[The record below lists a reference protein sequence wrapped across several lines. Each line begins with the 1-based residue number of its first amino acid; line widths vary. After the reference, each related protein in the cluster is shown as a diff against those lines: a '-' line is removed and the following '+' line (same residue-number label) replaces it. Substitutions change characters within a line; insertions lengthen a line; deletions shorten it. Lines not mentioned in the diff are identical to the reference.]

1 MYIII
6 NIYAFNCL
14 TRGIMAN
21 TFRTILPITIDLE
34 EAFDYY
40 CVLERDYQHL
50 KWKMP
55 TTGFRRIEQEGYQPT
70 IYGWAIQTTGDV
82 NKPLCILY
90 YPNLQGRDI
99 AKETA
104 CVFGFAKKLL
114 EVFPTAFRMYLTVN
128 SPGVVVLP
136 HVDDKH
142 MPRKIYRIVIPI
154 QTNDKATWTT
164 DEGIMHFD
172 AGTVNL
178 IDPSLR
184 HGTQND
190 GDTDRVHLMFE
201 IFEED
206 LETVKKM
213 SIHI

>member
-1 MYIII
+1 
-6 NIYAFNCL
+6 
-14 TRGIMAN
+14 MAN
-21 TFRTILPITIDLE
+21 TFRTILPITIDLK

-55 TTGFRRIEQEGYQPT
+55 TNGFRRIDEEGYQPT
-70 IYGWAIQTTGDV
+70 ISGWAIQTPGDI
-82 NKPLCILY
+82 NEPHCMLHDT
-90 YPNLQGRDI
+90 NLQGRDI

-104 CVFGFAKKLL
+104 CAFGFAKKLL
-114 EVFPTAFRMYLTVN
+114 ETFPTAFRMYITVN

-136 HVDDKH
+136 HVDDKN

-154 QTNDKATWTT
+154 QTNDKATWTV
-164 DEGIMHFD
+164 DEGIIHLD

-178 IDPSLR
+178 LDPSLK

-201 IFEED
+201 IFED
-206 LETVKKM
+206 DFQTVTDM
-213 SIHI
+213 SITI